1 MMEILMTEMPGQE
14 FLDEGLPDLL
24 RGELSV
30 AALLLLIAGY
40 RLRRVGIPIPERPD
54 VPDPEGALY
63 ARLAADGHMN
73 PHGRY
78 LSLIRRLESLEH
90 AAEFRHGR
98 ARRLAAT
105 TSAVRSNG

>member
-1 MMEILMTEMPGQE
+1 MTEMPGQE

-30 AALLLLIAGY
+30 PALLLLIAGY
-40 RLRRVGIPIPERPD
+40 RLRRVGVPVPERTD

-63 ARLAADGHMN
+63 ARLAADGQRN

-90 AAEFRHGR
+90 AAELRHAR
-98 ARRLAAT
+98 ARRLAA
-105 TSAVRSNG
+105 AGPGVRPGSGADT